1 MVCCN
6 RPQNSPPFNSTDVW
20 SIIHG
25 IWGDAEPWNST
36 SCQYSK
42 VRGGVFVEGNVWKPS
57 AQQAWEKCF
66 GRCDKKRWGDCEG
79 LHGEREWKMWWIT
92 STACRKNPKLS
103 VCVCVCVG
111 WGEVAERKSQRLNS
125 TKHERPRCVYLIP
138 YGQVASIKAI
148 LQDSS

>member
-6 RPQNSPPFNSTDVW
+6 HPKTSPPFNSTDVW

-66 GRCDKKRWGDCEG
+66 GRCDKERWGDCEG

-92 STACRKNPKLS
+92 STACRNNPKLS
-103 VCVCVCVG
+103 VCVCVCWVG
-111 WGEVAERKSQRLNS
+111 RGSGEKVNSHRGLIQLNMKGLGVFIWS
-125 TKHERPRCVYLIP
+125 HTDRWHP
-138 YGQVASIKAI
+138 
-148 LQDSS
+148 